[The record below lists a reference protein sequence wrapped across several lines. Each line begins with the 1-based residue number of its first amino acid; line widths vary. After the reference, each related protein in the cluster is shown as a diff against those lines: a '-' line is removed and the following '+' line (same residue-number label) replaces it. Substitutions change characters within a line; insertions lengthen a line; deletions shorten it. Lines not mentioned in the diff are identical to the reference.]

1 MKDKKTN
8 GEIVGPEEEI
18 AGGAAEAL
26 VESPDSAVQR
36 LEAQL
41 NELQDRYLRMAAEY
55 ENYRK
60 RAIKERTEA
69 WHKAQV
75 DLLGRLADALDD
87 LARFTHVDPARTDPQ
102 TIYAGVDMVERKLWK
117 ELEATGLRRLDQAG
131 VPFDP
136 QVHEAV
142 STKPAEDAAHDRM
155 VGAVLQ
161 PGYKLGDTLVR
172 PARVQVLTWEGEGA

>member
-1 MKDKKTN
+1 MSDKQPKDEMAEPKD
-8 GEIVGPEEEI
+8 E
-18 AGGAAEAL
+18 ARGGAADAL

-36 LEAQL
+36 LETQL

-55 ENYRK
+55 DNYRK

-69 WHKAQV
+69 WQKAQV
-75 DLLGRLADALDD
+75 DLLGRVVDALDD
-87 LARFTHVDPARTDPQ
+87 LARFTHVDPARTDPK
-102 TIYAGVDMVERKLWK
+102 TIYDGVDLVERKIWK
-117 ELEATGLRRLDQAG
+117 ELEAIGVRRLDQAG

-136 QVHEAV
+136 KVHEAV
-142 STKPAEDAAHDRM
+142 STKPAPDPAHDHT
-155 VGAVLQ
+155 VAAVLT